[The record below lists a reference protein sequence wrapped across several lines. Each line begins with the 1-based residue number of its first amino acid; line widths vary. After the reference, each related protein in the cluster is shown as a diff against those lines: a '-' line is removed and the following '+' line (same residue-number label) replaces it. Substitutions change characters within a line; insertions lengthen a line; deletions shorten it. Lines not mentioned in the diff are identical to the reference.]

1 MKAHTGPGARAVNPA
16 PLPKVA
22 LLWGLDAAGASLAPL
37 RAAQKLGLRL
47 RTVAPA
53 ELGCTVAELCGLRA
67 RAGHPAA
74 AAPAAAPIPTGGPL
88 PPAPALILCGLP
100 EPERDA
106 LLDAL
111 RGAGAV
117 IPLKAIVTPTNQGWR
132 FSALLAELTAEHA
145 ALHTGGEG

>member
-1 MKAHTGPGARAVNPA
+1 MKAHTGHGARAVKPA
-16 PLPKVA
+16 PLPKAA
-22 LLWGLDAAGASLAPL
+22 LLWGLELSEASLAPL

-67 RAGHPAA
+67 NAGLPAA
-74 AAPAAAPIPTGGPL
+74 PAPAAAPLPAGCL
-88 PPAPALILCGLP
+88 PPALVLCGLP
-100 EPERDA
+100 EAERDA

-117 IPLKAIVTPTNQGWR
+117 IPLKAIVTPTNQSWR
-132 FSALLAELTAEHA
+132 FSSLLAELAAEHA
-145 ALHTGGEG
+145 ALHGGRKG